1 MASRPKIAESCMRSA
16 SRSPADVQVKNLSG
30 DTHHR
35 LVICMALLGN
45 PKALLLDGRFTSQ
58 DVSTKCVLWCILR
71 RFQSERAILLM
82 MHSME
87 VEVLA
92 SHVPILA
99 MPMLVSGMLRNV
111 YGGSYSVRATYDVDM
126 LTAVV
131 DTCIR
136 ERSGGSISR

>member
-1 MASRPKIAESCMRSA
+1 
-16 SRSPADVQVKNLSG
+16 
-30 DTHHR
+30 
-35 LVICMALLGN
+35 
-45 PKALLLDGRFTSQ
+45 
-58 DVSTKCVLWCILR
+58 
-71 RFQSERAILLM
+71 

-131 DTCIR
+131 ETCIR